1 MLTVAFNNTFANKNH
16 IGDKN
21 GRMEKI
27 RISQTSD
34 KSEKGEKKDE
44 LTAIPMSFSN
54 SQAWSKHWKWDTHE
68 QKSSDHIDI
77 SKLFIPVGLSFA
89 TLTSPSR
96 GYWWNPEIGV
106 LKCFKTVG
114 VWSNKNRGKKQFEHC
129 SSKVALLRGFDL
141 DKTDEI
147 ADDNRPDWK
156 SEYLTSKPFVDI
168 HQAKWPGTLDQH
180 CHVH

>member
-1 MLTVAFNNTFANKNH
+1 MRKVT
-16 IGDKN
+16 
-21 GRMEKI
+21 
-27 RISQTSD
+27 
-34 KSEKGEKKDE
+34 KKDE
-44 LTAIPMSFSN
+44 LTTIPSKTTHLETKITKVRKKEKWENDAPTAIPMSFSN

-68 QKSSDHIDI
+68 QKSSEHVDI
-77 SKLFIPVGLSFA
+77 LKLVIPVVLSFA

-106 LKCFKTVG
+106 LKFLNVSKLAVV
-114 VWSNKNRGKKQFEHC
+114 VWSNKNGRKKQFVHC
-129 SSKVALLRGFDL
+129 SNKVALLRGFDL

-156 SEYLTSKPFVDI
+156 TEYLTSKPFVDI

-180 CHVH
+180 CCVH